1 MTFTVVQFKK
11 FVQSAVTNA
20 QVTIYTV
27 PGASQ
32 DVIKDIDIT
41 NTTGS
46 AATVSINLVP
56 SGGSALTANLFFALV
71 SVPANSTVHW
81 TGTQVLNTGD
91 FISVISGTNNA
102 CNVMISGLES
112 T

>member
-1 MTFTVVQFKK
+1 MPFSLVQFAK

-27 PGASQ
+27 PGATQ
-32 DVIKDIDIT
+32 ATIKDIDIT
-41 NTTGS
+41 NTTAA

-56 SGGSALTANLFFALV
+56 TGGSAVTANLLAAAW
-71 SVPANSTVHW
+71 SIPANSTVHW
-81 TGTQVLNTGD
+81 TGTQVLNAGD

-102 CNVMISGLES
+102 CNIMVSGLVS

>member
-11 FVQSAVTNA
+11 FVQSTITAA

-27 PGASQ
+27 PGATQ
-32 DVIKDIDIT
+32 DVIKDIDVT
-41 NTTGS
+41 NTTAA

-56 SGGSALTANLFFALV
+56 SGGSAATANLLAGTW
-71 SVPANSTVHW
+71 SIPANSTVHW
-81 TGTQVLNTGD
+81 TGTQVLNAGD
-91 FISVISGTNNA
+91 FISVISGTANA
-102 CNVMISGLES
+102 CNIMVSGLES

>member
-11 FVQSAVTNA
+11 FVQSLITTS

-32 DVIKDIDIT
+32 DVVKGMDLA
-41 NTTGS
+41 NTSASAVTVSVDFVPSGNSVS
-46 AATVSINLVP
+46 AATKIFASVSIP
-56 SGGSALTANLFFALV
+56 
-71 SVPANSTVHW
+71 PNSTLHW

-91 FISVISGTNNA
+91 FISVIAGTT
-102 CNVMISGLES
+102 NVVTISVSGLES
-112 T
+112 Q